1 MKNYIIAML
10 FAAPAGLAA
19 QEETQTAKST
29 TEPARPSFLVE
40 QDIRTINRNSQ
51 SSSQHFN
58 TFDFRYEGT
67 RGSAWLWEDWK
78 PGEILLADN
87 QMIAKNVAFRFD
99 ASKNELH
106 IKSTKD
112 TAVKIL
118 YNTDILR
125 VSVPL
130 DGNTLILR
138 KLDIPGQK
146 PAQLYVQLYAGT
158 TYEAF
163 ALVEKVVRKA
173 DFGHPLGPDRRYDEW
188 LVEKDYF
195 LKTGEK
201 FKKFKL
207 TRSGLEKVLPA
218 RADRYLEKETFND
231 VLEAELVELLIT
243 LEAIKP

>member
-1 MKNYIIAML
+1 MKNYLIALL
-10 FAAPAGLAA
+10 FAAPHALAA
-19 QEETQTAKST
+19 QEEAKTAKST
-29 TEPARPSFLVE
+29 EEPVRPSFLVE

-51 SSSQHFN
+51 TSSQHFN

-67 RGSAWLWEDWK
+67 HGSAWLWEDWK
-78 PGEILLADN
+78 PGEILLANN
-87 QMIAKNVAFRFD
+87 QSIAKNVVFRFD

-112 TAVKIL
+112 TVVKIL

-125 VSVPL
+125 VSIQL

-138 KLDIPGQK
+138 TLDIPGQK
-146 PAQLYVQLYAGT
+146 PAQLYMQIYAGT

-163 ALVEKVVRKA
+163 ALVEKEIRKA

-188 LVEKDYF
+188 LVDKDYF

-218 RADRYLEKETFND
+218 RADKYLEKETYND
-231 VLEAELVELLIT
+231 VTEAELVDLLIK
-243 LEAIKP
+243 LESIKP